1 MAYAGQT
8 PSTDQALA
16 DQPLEDRADL
26 LDKSRIKSHAA
37 SSVGPLCPVVLI
49 GHHIR
54 MEKEQIEPRQLH
66 ASKAPFDRLAQER
79 FDFLGG
85 WIAEIAFAGDPH
97 AIRQAPTESFADDP
111 LCPAVTVARRQVDQ
125 VDPGSHRG
133 MHGRDALLECCLAPD
148 HADTAAAQCQ
158 RRDRRQVTKAGLLH
172 ECRFSASVCF
182 AVPIKAPRSMPSQE
196 MNWVA

>member
-54 MEKEQIEPRQLH
+54 MEKEQIEPRQLQ

-111 LCPAVTVARRQVDQ
+111 LCPAVTVARRQVNQ
-125 VDPGSHRG
+125 VDPGSY
-133 MHGRDALLECCLAPD
+133 CLMDSGDTLVKCGFTPH
-148 HADTAAAQCQ
+148 HADAATTERQ
-158 RRDRRQVTKAGLLH
+158 R
-172 ECRFSASVCF
+172 
-182 AVPIKAPRSMPSQE
+182 
-196 MNWVA
+196 

>member
-8 PSTDQALA
+8 PGTDQALA
-16 DQPLEDRADL
+16 DQSLQYRADIF
-26 LDKSRIKSHAA
+26 DKCRIDSHAA

-54 MEKEQIEPRQLH
+54 VEKEQIEPRQSQ
-66 ASKAPFDRLAQER
+66 APEAPFDRLAQER

-111 LCPAVTVARRQVDQ
+111 FCPAVTVAWRQVDQ
-125 VDPGSHRG
+125 VDPGG
-133 MHGRDALLECCLAPD
+133 NCLVHSPD
-148 HADTAAAQCQ
+148 TLVKCGLTPHHADAATTKRQ
-158 RRDRRQVTKAGLLH
+158 R
-172 ECRFSASVCF
+172 
-182 AVPIKAPRSMPSQE
+182 
-196 MNWVA
+196 